1 MYDKIHY
8 KFKKKKEFPKKK
20 KKDNMDMIHR
30 PPRTIVYCIYTG
42 EPTEITLI
50 AVSCSSIISENI
62 SWGHTCFSYTDGLL
76 LSPKSSQG
84 DTGS

>member
-1 MYDKIHY
+1 MMLYGVFVRI
-8 KFKKKKEFPKKK
+8 
-20 KKDNMDMIHR
+20 KKDYTDMICR

-50 AVSCSSIISENI
+50 AISCSSVISENI
-62 SWGHTCFSYTDGLL
+62 SWGHTCFSCTNGLL
-76 LSPKSSQG
+76 LSPKGSQG